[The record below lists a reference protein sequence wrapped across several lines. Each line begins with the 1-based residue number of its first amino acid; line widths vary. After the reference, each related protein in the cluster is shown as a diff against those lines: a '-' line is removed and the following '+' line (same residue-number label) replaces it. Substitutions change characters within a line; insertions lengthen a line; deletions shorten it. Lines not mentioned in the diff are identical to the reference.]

1 MASSLAL
8 LFGAPALEPLTVVA
22 AAAAFTAVC
31 ALLGTATA
39 ADGQVQPQRS
49 AQRWFEEAT
58 KLTSYVACSRQR

>member
-8 LFGAPALEPLTVVA
+8 LFGAPALEPVTVVA
-22 AAAAFTAVC
+22 AAAAFTAAC

-39 ADGQVQPQRS
+39 ADGQVQPQL

-58 KLTSYVACSRQR
+58 KLTSYVACSRQG